1 MNAWQLSSIRL
12 LFVVILCE
20 VWLHYVTQANEDS
33 CRHLK
38 FGTPFKGFALEGHV
52 VKNLSIGIY
61 ASCKHLC
68 LLENHCVLFNLGP
81 PIKDRM
87 VCELSDSDS
96 TKHPE
101 DLKPRDGFVH
111 RGTENACSSNPCPH
125 NGTCLNGFT
134 DERYLCVCQAGYTG
148 RQCEKDINECI
159 TGDHDCHLN
168 GNCSNT
174 AGSFNCT
181 CQPGYIG
188 DGRLCSEN
196 WKKIND
202 VPVCFG
208 ARDETYGTFHIKESG
223 LVYTFKLVHRSGS
236 LSCTTDYPPSY
247 WGCDHPNLEDK
258 RLLTV
263 ITYPKKKALL
273 LADYLRDVSGCRSR
287 YYSYQ
292 IAGINVKSTEL
303 VFNKLPTPLSVSVGQ
318 EFHIWYGQDLT
329 DCTEDNNAGQTC
341 ADVYAWYA

>member
-1 MNAWQLSSIRL
+1 MISYPTGAEERNRELYFPSFYFFADRRLMNHRIKT
-12 LFVVILCE
+12 VHVM
-20 VWLHYVTQANEDS
+20 
-33 CRHLK
+33 
-38 FGTPFKGFALEGHV
+38 ALD
-52 VKNLSIGIY
+52 
-61 ASCKHLC
+61 
-68 LLENHCVLFNLGP
+68 F
-81 PIKDRM
+81 
-87 VCELSDSDS
+87 CELLCYQHDDCVSFNIKKDPDSATGQQECELNNS
-96 TKHPE
+96 THLE
-101 DLKPRDGFVH
+101 HDGDLANDNAYLY
-111 RGTENACSSNPCPH
+111 RGAKNTCGKNTPCYNNA
-125 NGTCLNGFT
+125 TCQSGFT
-134 DERYLCVCQAGYTG
+134 DKGYRCLCSSGFVGEH
-148 RQCEKDINECI
+148 CEK
-159 TGDHDCHLN
+159 
-168 GNCSNT
+168 
-174 AGSFNCT
+174 
-181 CQPGYIG
+181 
-188 DGRLCSEN
+188 EN